1 MVAKEEAL
9 QLLRSLGVREI
20 SESGSFKVAPRKYEM
35 VRYKVLRERRYSII
49 TPAKIFF
56 LLSQRPMFICLFG
69 FEPWCW
75 VRKFK
80 DPVIDFLINAIAVDD
95 VHVYVLRG
103 LITGKIVTNFFN
115 KSKEGETWEENVLT
129 GEQRNRTTVEGSAD
143 LSGKFREIITMQD
156 INENLADV
164 ENVIE
169 RTKPEA
175 KIEIETGFEKRGYI
189 ELIKS
194 ILSLLLTGRIYVND
208 YIKVKVAYS
217 WLGEN
222 RVVEKDIAVRAYLP
236 VRSVSWHLW

>member
-1 MVAKEEAL
+1 MMVAKEEAL

-103 LITGKIVTNFFN
+103 LITGKNSYKFLQQI
-115 KSKEGETWEENVLT
+115 EGRRDLGGKCFDRRAEEPNNCGRLRRLIRKV
-129 GEQRNRTTVEGSAD
+129 QRNNNNARY
-143 LSGKFREIITMQD
+143 Q
-156 INENLADV
+156 
-164 ENVIE
+164 
-169 RTKPEA
+169 
-175 KIEIETGFEKRGYI
+175 
-189 ELIKS
+189 
-194 ILSLLLTGRIYVND
+194 
-208 YIKVKVAYS
+208 
-217 WLGEN
+217 
-222 RVVEKDIAVRAYLP
+222 
-236 VRSVSWHLW
+236 